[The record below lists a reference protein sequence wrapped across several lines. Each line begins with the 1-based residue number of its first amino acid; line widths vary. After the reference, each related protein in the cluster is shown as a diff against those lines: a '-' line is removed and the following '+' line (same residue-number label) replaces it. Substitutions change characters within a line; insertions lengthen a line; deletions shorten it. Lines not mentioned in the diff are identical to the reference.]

1 MNSLCVVFAR
11 KTARENSQRR
21 KMITLVEMGLFCS
34 FFLFIL
40 SHLPDPLPT
49 TSSSYPPEGSPT
61 TPFLLLLGGVEREVL
76 GGGL

>member
-1 MNSLCVVFAR
+1 
-11 KTARENSQRR
+11 
-21 KMITLVEMGLFCS
+21 MITLVKWGLFCS

-61 TPFLLLLGGVEREVL
+61 TPFLLLLGGVKYGCWEGPVM
-76 GGGL
+76 GFGGLFAW